1 MTEPCT
7 DSRPGFARPAT
18 DPAAMI
24 SLKMTTMLAVLVLI
38 CSSAAAQDRLPDGG
52 VAEAAGLGAVRAWYG
67 RPTVRYAHGVLGDMI
82 EGGSLIAVDDAG
94 RRDELVLP
102 QTHVFED
109 ITPRLA
115 DLDGDGRNEVIAI
128 RTDVSAGAVVAV
140 YHMIDGQLM
149 ERTATAP
156 FGRPNRWLSVAGIA
170 DFLGDGR
177 RQIAIVKT
185 PHIGGMLE
193 ILALRGDT
201 LVSLYPPQPGY
212 STHIIGSRILSLAG
226 VGDVND
232 DGAAELALPDQSR
245 RRLIVLRFGSRV
257 ETVLARDL
265 PARINAQ
272 IQIDGTGSI
281 AAPLET
287 GETARIRLQKLPESP

>member
-1 MTEPCT
+1 MIIRALR
-7 DSRPGFARPAT
+7 SAT
-18 DPAAMI
+18 NGGAIMIWKTIPILAAFSMI
-24 SLKMTTMLAVLVLI
+24 SWST
-38 CSSAAAQDRLPDGG
+38 AAQDRLPDGG

-67 RPTVRYAHGVLGDMI
+67 RPTTRYEHGVLGDAI
-82 EGGSLIAVDDAG
+82 EAGSLIAVDDAG

-102 QTHVFED
+102 QAHVFED

-128 RTDVSAGAVVAV
+128 RTGVSAGAAVAI
-140 YHMIDGQLM
+140 YQMLDGQLV

-156 FGRPNRWLSVAGIA
+156 LGRPNLWLSVAGIA

-185 PHIGGMLE
+185 PHIGGTLE
-193 ILALRGDT
+193 ILALRGDA

-226 VGDVND
+226 AGDLNG

-245 RRLIVLRFGSRV
+245 RRLIVLRFGRRV
-257 ETVLARDL
+257 KQVLAHDL
-265 PARINAQ
+265 LARINAQ
-272 IQIDGTGSI
+272 IRIGGAKTI

-287 GETARIRLQKLPESP
+287 GETVRVRLPKLPGRP